1 MAFQV
6 FDGTLV
12 GTCPPNG
19 LGTFS
24 ASDRSKDDRKS
35 CQEGIGARTTGVPHG
50 KMEQWNTPSNS
61 TSQPDISQ
69 NGKNK
74 CSKSVR
80 KCSIIEKWN
89 NQKMSMRVI
98 AKELG
103 IGLATVSREIKRW
116 NARSIPLSKME
127 YFSG

>member
-50 KMEQWNTPSNS
+50 KMEQLIA
-61 TSQPDISQ
+61 QAKLIYLKMEKISVP
-69 NGKNK
+69 K
-74 CSKSVR
+74 VF
-80 KCSIIEKWN
+80 E
-89 NQKMSMRVI
+89 
-98 AKELG
+98 
-103 IGLATVSREIKRW
+103 
-116 NARSIPLSKME
+116 NAR
-127 YFSG
+127 